1 MPLLALAL
9 LIVGAVVEVWVAL
22 RVADLIGAAPT
33 VLLLLAS
40 ALLGARVLT
49 RGTVRAWRRLQ
60 EGARRGERPGA
71 ALLDAALV
79 LVAGVLLLLPGLVS
93 GAAGLLLL
101 LPPVRAVLR
110 PAIGG
115 LLLRRVA
122 MPLVLR
128 GRGPAWPGR
137 GARPGGASGG
147 PSGPADIDGTATE
160 RRHETGPRRLDGP
173 GGPVGPGGA
182 SRP

>member
-1 MPLLALAL
+1 MPLLVLAL

-22 RVADLIGAAPT
+22 RVSDLIGAAPT

-40 ALLGARVLT
+40 ALLGGRVLT

-128 GRGPAWPGR
+128 GRGPAWPGAGR
-137 GARPGGASGG
+137 GGAPHG
-147 PSGPADIDGTATE
+147 PAGPADIDGTATE
-160 RRHETGPRRLDGP
+160 RRHEQGPRRLDGP
-173 GGPVGPGGA
+173 SDPFGPDA
-182 SRP
+182 